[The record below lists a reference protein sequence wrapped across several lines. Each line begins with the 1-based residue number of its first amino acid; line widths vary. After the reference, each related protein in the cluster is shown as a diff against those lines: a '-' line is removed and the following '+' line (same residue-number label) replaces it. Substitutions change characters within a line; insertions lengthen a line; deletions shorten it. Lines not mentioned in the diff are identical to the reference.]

1 MQQVEKDFG
10 TSAGIKLWKNYEKI
24 YNIKY
29 KTYYILKFDI
39 SKFFSSIDHDILKEK
54 LKRRIKDKDAL
65 DIVFKI
71 IDIEEQGLSI
81 GLMSSQILAVF
92 YLSDLDRYIKEK
104 LKIKCYVRYQ
114 DDRVNI
120 F

>member
-1 MQQVEKDFG
+1 
-10 TSAGIKLWKNYEKI
+10 
-24 YNIKY
+24 
-29 KTYYILKFDI
+29 
-39 SKFFSSIDHDILKEK
+39 
-54 LKRRIKDKDAL
+54 
-65 DIVFKI
+65 
-71 IDIEEQGLSI
+71 
-81 GLMSSQILAVF
+81 MSSQILAVF